1 MALCQMLMLAN
12 QIMNYIDWDHLSP
25 ISKAQTIFST
35 AYTVVDAT
43 TTIVGLNIDYAKK
56 PIEAASSSSSE
67 IVAATQN
74 SVRPT
79 QAVGSAEMT
88 EIAAKQ
94 TRFIDKLKTSASN
107 MTTLS
112 KISGSILSALAFAV
126 SVCDI
131 INDKETYGKCAV
143 YALDIVTT
151 VVNGVAFLATISFS
165 LFGGVLMGITA
176 FASLLPGVG
185 FVATIV
191 GILLA
196 FVTFLVKKYTKT
208 VEEKYIEKHCVPFV
222 EGLELPEEKTEI
234 FDLVY
239 DEIGVLLQVITPL
252 WAIFA
257 LNIIKYV
264 SCVFC
269 VTFFFSTLIFA
280 FFINHLKQRAFN
292 D

>member
-1 MALCQMLMLAN
+1 M
-12 QIMNYIDWDHLSP
+12 
-25 ISKAQTIFST
+25 
-35 AYTVVDAT
+35 
-43 TTIVGLNIDYAKK
+43 GLNIDYAKK

-112 KISGSILSALAFAV
+112 KISGSILSPLAFAV

-222 EGLELPEEKTEI
+222 EGLELPEEKQK
-234 FDLVY
+234 F
-239 DEIGVLLQVITPL
+239 
-252 WAIFA
+252 
-257 LNIIKYV
+257 
-264 SCVFC
+264 
-269 VTFFFSTLIFA
+269 LIWYMM
-280 FFINHLKQRAFN
+280 R
-292 D
+292 